1 MSISAATVM
10 ELRNTTGAGMM
21 DCKHALQETGG
32 DLEQAKDF
40 LRKKGIAV
48 AAKKSSR
55 ETSEGGIAIAYSDD
69 RGRAAMVRLA
79 SETDFVARNDQ
90 FQTLLQALA
99 RQVLENGDADVL
111 AQTMAT
117 DGGTVQE
124 QITQAISTMGENLQ
138 YIEGVREEAP
148 QNGLVGGY
156 VHSNGKIGVLIVL
169 GAGHGARRDSL
180 EELAKDLAMHVAA
193 SQVHAVRSD
202 QIDPQVVAK
211 EREILTAQAEESG
224 KPPEI
229 VAKMVEGRMGKFV
242 REVSLLDQQF
252 VKDPEK
258 SVNQVVSKA
267 ATELGTE
274 ITLEKFAKFQF

>member
-1 MSISAATVM
+1 
-10 ELRNTTGAGMM
+10 
-21 DCKHALQETGG
+21 
-32 DLEQAKDF
+32 
-40 LRKKGIAV
+40 
-48 AAKKSSR
+48 
-55 ETSEGGIAIAYSDD
+55 
-69 RGRAAMVRLA
+69 
-79 SETDFVARNDQ
+79 
-90 FQTLLQALA
+90 
-99 RQVLENGDADVL
+99 
-111 AQTMAT
+111 MAF
-117 DGGTVQE
+117 
-124 QITQAISTMGENLQ
+124 
-138 YIEGVREEAP
+138 R
-148 QNGLVGGY
+148 NGLIY
-156 VHSNGKIGVLIVL
+156 IDSRL
-169 GAGHGARRDSL
+169 GSGQGARRDSL

-258 SVNQVVSKA
+258 TVNQVVSKA